1 MHSVPYNEIDDLRQE
16 FLVILNNIFQ
26 RKIIKM
32 NKKYY
37 FGVLDYKKKYNTDNV
52 NWNEFY
58 IEKQMY
64 RNRIGFLIIQKYINK
79 SFDNK
84 IKDYFRKE
92 KPILLLNQLNKEGIE
107 YIEYV
112 KSTESNIANIDKL
125 LLKHIDLFDGIT
137 LIIIIKKLKYSRKG
151 DCPRFR
157 YITTSG

>member
-16 FLVILNNIFQ
+16 FLMLLNKIFQ
-26 RKIIKM
+26 CKTIKM
-32 NKKYY
+32 NRKYY
-37 FGVLDYKKKYNTDNV
+37 FSVLDYKRKYNTNNV

-64 RNRIGFLIIQKYINK
+64 RNKIGFLIIQKYINK

-84 IKDYFRKE
+84 IKDYFGKE
-92 KPILLLNQLNKEGIE
+92 KPILLLNQLSKEGIE

-112 KSTESNIANIDKL
+112 KSIESNKVNIDKL
-125 LLKHIDLFDGIT
+125 LLKHIDLFDDIT
-137 LIIIIKKLKYSRKG
+137 VIIITQKIKYNRKG